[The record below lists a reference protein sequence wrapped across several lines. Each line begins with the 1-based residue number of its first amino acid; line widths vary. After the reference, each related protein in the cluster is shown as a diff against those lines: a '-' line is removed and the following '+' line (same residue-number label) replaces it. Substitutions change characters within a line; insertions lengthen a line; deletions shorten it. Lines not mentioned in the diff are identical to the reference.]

1 MNRIL
6 SALLFACASTAGLAA
21 PIPKETEKLLPPT
34 EKQLGA
40 SRNNLSMI
48 GIAIHGYNDANGQT
62 ANSIVDKDGKAL
74 LSWRVQLLPYLEE
87 EALYKQ
93 FKLDEP
99 WDSKTNLSL
108 SEKIPKVYAPIRV
121 AGKKGETFYRGYNGP
136 STAFELGERLNI
148 PRSFSDGTSNIL
160 AVVEAGEACIWSKP
174 DDLPYDPKKLLP
186 RLGGLFDGDFHVLM
200 VDGSVHTGSSKKID
214 DEHFHLLI
222 TRNDGFVVD
231 RAVALGHKKK

>member
-1 MNRIL
+1 MQRIL
-6 SALLFACASTAGLAA
+6 LAVLIAYCALAVVAA
-21 PIPKETEKLLPPT
+21 PIPKEAEKLLPPT
-34 EKQLGA
+34 EKQLAA

-48 GIAIHGYNDANGQT
+48 GIAIHNHNDTNGQT
-62 ANSIVDKDGKAL
+62 ANSIVDGDGKAL

-99 WDSKTNLSL
+99 WDSKTNLPL

-136 STAFELGERLNI
+136 STTFELGKRLRI
-148 PRSFSDGTSNIL
+148 PRSFADGTSNIL
-160 AVVEAGEACIWSKP
+160 AVVEAAEPCIWSKP
-174 DDLPYDPKKLLP
+174 DDLPYDPKKPLP
-186 RLGGLFDGDFHVLM
+186 KLGGLFDGDFHVLL
-200 VDGSVHTGSSKKID
+200 VDGSVHIGSGKEID
-214 DEHFHLLI
+214 DEHFHLMI
-222 TRNDGFVVD
+222 TRDDGFVVD